1 MCFVLYE
8 VTSVRYRAICTI
20 ETLSQRP
27 SATDGSVKALWLYGH
42 KLHLAGSA
50 GTTAVMATINNGEE
64 YIGAD
69 VNHDWITAGLISY
82 QATTSVRK
90 REVFL

>member
-1 MCFVLYE
+1 M
-8 VTSVRYRAICTI
+8 
-20 ETLSQRP
+20 
-27 SATDGSVKALWLYGH
+27 KALWLYGR

-50 GTTAVMATINNGEE
+50 GTTAVMATVNNAEA

-82 QATTSVRK
+82 QAATSVRK
-90 REVFL
+90 RMNVHENLCMTLLLLQYSFGRFGRRSVVAEFGSAPQ